1 MAKVTDWFRG
11 LFNLHDGTLALDV
24 CYGEL
29 AGEIFYKQL
38 ALHSSINLIANTI
51 SRGEFL
57 TFENGKEVRKDNY
70 YKLNVEPNQNSSASK
85 FWRDV
90 IHKLIYENECLVVQI
105 NDMFYV
111 ADEFETVKFALKD
124 NIYKKIKIDNFELQE
139 AFSESKIFHFELNN
153 KEINNLVGGI
163 CDSYA
168 KLVKASSDNYKK
180 NNARRGKLKV
190 PTNYPQTEKAQED
203 LTKLLGVRF
212 KRFFEAEGGAVLPL
226 TNGLEYE
233 ELLSNIGA
241 KGGADGR
248 EIRAFIDDIFDFVA
262 ISLNIP
268 PKLLKGDVADTDKA
282 VNDFLTFCVNP
293 IGDILVDEVNRKYYG
308 KKLFLERTYT
318 KLDTSR
324 IKVVELKDIANALDV
339 MLRSGANT
347 INDNLRIL
355 GREPIND
362 EIGNLR
368 WVTKNYTPITE
379 MLKTLKGGE

>member
-1 MAKVTDWFRG
+1 MAKITDWFRA
-11 LFNLHDGTLALDV
+11 LFNLHDGTVDLDV

-29 AGEIFYKQL
+29 AGEVFYKQL
-38 ALHSSINLIANTI
+38 ALQAGINLIANTI

-57 TFENGKEVRKDNY
+57 TFEEGKEVRRDNY
-70 YKLNVEPNQNSSASK
+70 YKLNVEPNQNNSASK
-85 FWRDV
+85 FWRDIV
-90 IHKLIYENECLVVQI
+90 YKLIYEGECLVVQI
-105 NDMFYV
+105 NEMFYV
-111 ADEFETVKFALKD
+111 ADEFEVVQFALKE
-124 NIYKKIKIDNFELQE
+124 NIYKKIKIDDYELKE
-139 AFSESKIFHFELNN
+139 TYSESKVLHFELSNT
-153 KEINNLVGGI
+153 KIITLVDGI

-190 PTNYPQTEKAQED
+190 PTNYPQTEKAQSD
-203 LTKLLGVRF
+203 LTSLLGVRF
-212 KRFFEAEGGAVLPL
+212 KKFFEAEGGAVLPL

-233 ELLSNIGA
+233 ELISNIGA
-241 KGGADGR
+241 KGGVDGR

-262 ISLNIP
+262 ISLSVP
-268 PKLLKGDVADTDKA
+268 PKLLKGDVADTEKT

-293 IGDILVDEVNRKYYG
+293 IGDVLVDEVNRKYYG
-308 KKLFLERTYT
+308 KELFLKRTYT
-318 KLDTSR
+318 KLDTTR

-355 GREPIND
+355 GRETID
-362 EIGNLR
+362 SEIGDLR

-379 MLKTLKGGE
+379 MLKGGE